1 MKVYFE
7 KITEFS
13 GAVVD
18 FYTVLLDDDA
28 FYEFEKFDNTDFPE
42 HAKELQIMYAV
53 IDEMQERGAKK
64 YYFKEENAANA
75 IPIVTQHIINANKKD
90 FGIRLYCI
98 RLTDNVVILLN
109 GGIKTKKLPIDCPNV
124 KQHFKN
130 ALKIAKQLDKAIIAK
145 EINVQ
150 QKDCLQYYEIEI

>member
-13 GAVVD
+13 HAVVH
-18 FYTVLLDDDA
+18 FYTVIFDDEDL
-28 FYEFEKFDNTDFPE
+28 YEFEKFQDTDFPE
-42 HAKELQIMYAV
+42 HTKELEIMYAV
-53 IDEMQERGAKK
+53 IEEMQQRGAKL

-75 IPIVTQHIINANKKD
+75 IPKVTQNIIYANKKD

-124 KQHFKN
+124 RQHFNN
-130 ALKIAKQLDKAIIAK
+130 AIKIAKRLDK
-145 EINVQ
+145 
-150 QKDCLQYYEIEI
+150 